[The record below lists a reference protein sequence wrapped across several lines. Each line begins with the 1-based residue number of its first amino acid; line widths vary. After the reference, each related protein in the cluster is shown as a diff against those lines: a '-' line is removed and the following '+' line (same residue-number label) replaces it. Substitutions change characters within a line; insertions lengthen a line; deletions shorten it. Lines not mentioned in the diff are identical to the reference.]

1 MTFCCRNPSNPS
13 VGSVGSKSSVSKIS
27 SSNSISGSGERGS
40 PLPPPSYHVEILS
53 GRGFRPGVT
62 HGSGDPHHPHHKP
75 FPGEI
80 RAIHIEKSSE
90 QLGIK
95 IEEVQCPP
103 ASSTATSGSGTITG
117 GVFVSSVSSNSLA
130 DQAGLQVGDQLL
142 EVCGIN
148 LRMANYTQAAQVL
161 HRVGNSIDIKVQ
173 FNPDKYLDKYNEM
186 VERSDSEEEEEESSE
201 EEEEDEDRQPPPVP
215 MRRSSPQRSGS
226 PTPRNSPKVS
236 RRGHGHDNL
245 REPPPLPPA
254 SLRTSLQHSGH
265 STLTR
270 HQVEQ
275 IAAAMAGRQPQPPVP
290 DREPPSKYHEPR
302 LVYPIMKKSTDLGVR
317 LVGGNAVGI
326 FIHSVD
332 MDSPAYRVGLRSA
345 DHILEYNGTDL
356 RHAPAEQAAYELAKP
371 ADTVAILVQFNP
383 DKYEAIKDQPGDSYY
398 VRAMFDRV
406 SDSGDP
412 LLLRFKKD
420 DILYVD
426 NTMYNGVPGQWSAWL
441 VDQDGQKG
449 TWGVIPSKYKV
460 EEELLLKGRAHTDIE
475 SNESSRRSSTST
487 RRSFFKRR
495 KAGRSSS
502 RDSKELASYFDVASL
517 LSYSDSGTLHEDP
530 GITSYTRVEKWDYS
544 LTRPVLIL
552 GPLADAVVDKLVS
565 DYPYKFVRCQPEYMD
580 CDMSALEKGVLDN
593 MFVDFR
599 RRGSH
604 YEVTTVSSVKDV
616 CDRVNNAETND

>member
-1 MTFCCRNPSNPS
+1 MDLPTPGPSFRPRP
-13 VGSVGSKSSVSKIS
+13 
-27 SSNSISGSGERGS
+27 GSG
-40 PLPPPSYHVEILS
+40 
-53 GRGFRPGVT
+53 
-62 HGSGDPHHPHHKP
+62 HGHKP

-95 IEEVQCPP
+95 IEEVQGSSAGTQAAAASTPA
-103 ASSTATSGSGTITG
+103 ASSG

-148 LRMANYTQAAQVL
+148 LRMANYAQAAQVL

-173 FNPDKYLDKYNEM
+173 FNPDKYLDKYSL
-186 VERSDSEEEEEESSE
+186 VERSDSEDEDESSE
-201 EEEEDEDRQPPPVP
+201 EEEEEPPPVP
-215 MRRSSPQRSGS
+215 LRRSSPQRSGS
-226 PTPRNSPKVS
+226 PTPRNSPKVA
-236 RRGHGHDNL
+236 RGRHVHEELLGAG
-245 REPPPLPPA
+245 PPLRSSTHA
-254 SLRTSLQHSGH
+254 HHSTH

-270 HQVEQ
+270 HQVDRVLARNT
-275 IAAAMAGRQPQPPVP
+275 AAAA
-290 DREPPSKYHEPR
+290 DRERDHSNYHEPR

-332 MDSPAYRVGLRSA
+332 MDSPAYQVGLRCA
-345 DHILEYNGTDL
+345 DQILEYNGTDL

-383 DKYEAIKDQPGDSYY
+383 ERYNAIKDQPGDSYY

-460 EEELLLKGRAHTDIE
+460 EEELLLKGRTHGDID
-475 SNESSRRSSTST
+475 SDTSRRSSTST

-530 GITSYTRVEKWDYS
+530 QINSYTRVEKWDYL
-544 LTRPVLIL
+544 LTRPVLII

-565 DYPYKFVRCQPEYMD
+565 EDPHKFVRCQPEYMD
-580 CDMSALEKGVLDN
+580 CDMSSLEKGVMDN
-593 MFVDFR
+593 IFVDFR

-604 YEVTTVSSVKDV
+604 YEVTTVSSIKDV
-616 CDRVNNAETND
+616 CDRVSSMDYILCSCHYLFIYHRDIAEAALCPGYPRGLSRAPPSESNLSHRAAHQIQKCETNQRGKTYYNM